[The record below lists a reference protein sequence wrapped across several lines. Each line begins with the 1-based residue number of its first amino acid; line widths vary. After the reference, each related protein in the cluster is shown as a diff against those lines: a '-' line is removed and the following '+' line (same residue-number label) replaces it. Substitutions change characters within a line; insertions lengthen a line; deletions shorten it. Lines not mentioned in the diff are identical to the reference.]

1 MGLIDVI
8 LIVIVA
14 AFVFFGLF
22 FGLVHTI
29 GSLVGAVTGIFLA
42 TRFIDPAFAKFGF
55 LFGGGE
61 IGKIILFIILF
72 IVITRLVG
80 IIFWVI
86 EKVFG
91 IITIIPFAKSLNR
104 LLGAIFGFIEGII
117 VVGVVIFYAMQVLPN
132 DTLLLALETS
142 TVAKY
147 LVATTSA
154 LEVLFPQALQGVI
167 NK

>member
-1 MGLIDVI
+1 MGLIDII

-29 GSLVGAVTGIFLA
+29 GSLVGAIAGIFLA

-61 IGKIILFIILF
+61 VGKIILFIILF

-80 IIFWVI
+80 IIFWLI

-104 LLGAIFGFIEGII
+104 FLGAIFGFIEGVI
-117 VVGVVIFYAMQVLPN
+117 VVGVVLFYAMQVLPN

-154 LEVLFPQALQGVI
+154 LEVLFPQALQGVM